1 MSHREVEDKVLGI
14 YRRVN
19 PSKTQIKSKQ
29 NAVNFYQTRLNILGT
44 LGLPPQLFKNKKVI
58 DIGGGTGEKSICYAL
73 WGADVTIVEPNE
85 ISCKLAQNLFSKLNL
100 QKKLQVEN
108 TGLYDLDMS
117 KLKDFD
123 IIICEA
129 VLHHT
134 YNPIKGLDRILKN
147 MIEGQ
152 IVLIALGEKHGTFKR
167 DLQRKLVFNLSGND
181 EKKIIEIS
189 KKYFKIH
196 IEKAM
201 KHILRDENQ
210 VIHDNFVNPQDKASS
225 LEEICNTFKKNN
237 VNYLSSYPK
246 LDLFNMTIPWSQK
259 RVDCYD
265 YDYYKNYFKL
275 LEKIWMTCGNEDIT
289 EDLQKLN
296 LDQIIQRVENDVK
309 KLSELERKIE
319 DKSFEIKDLEMI
331 QTGYMGVGANF
342 FVGYKSD
349 EKLSRKFS
357 EISIENE

>member
-19 PSKTQIKSKQ
+19 PSKTQLESAQ
-29 NAVNFYQTRLNILGT
+29 NATNFYQTRLNILGT
-44 LGLPPQLFKNKKVI
+44 LGLPPQFFKNKKVI

-85 ISCKLAQNLFSKLNL
+85 ISCKAAQNLFEKLDL
-100 QKKLQVEN
+100 QKKLQIEN
-108 TGLYDLDMS
+108 VGLYDLDMN

-134 YNPIKGLDRILKN
+134 YNPMEGLNSILKN
-147 MIEGQ
+147 MVEGQ

-167 DLQRKLVFNLSGND
+167 DLQRKLVFKLAGKD

-189 KKYFKIH
+189 KKYFKTH

-201 KHILRDENQ
+201 KHLLRTEDA
-210 VIHDNFVNPQDKASS
+210 VIYDTFVNPQDKSSS

-237 VNYLSSYPK
+237 ISYLSSYPK
-246 LDLFNMTIPWSQK
+246 LELFNMTIPWSQK
-259 RVDCYD
+259 RVDHYD
-265 YDYYKNYFKL
+265 YDYYKNYFNQ
-275 LEKIWMTCGNEDIT
+275 LEKIWMTSGEEEIAEN
-289 EDLQKLN
+289 LQIINNN
-296 LDQIIQRVENDVK
+296 LIIQRIENDVE
-309 KLSELERKIE
+309 KLLKLEKKIE
-319 DKSFEIKDLEMI
+319 DESFEFEDLAII
-331 QTGYMGVGANF
+331 QNGYMGVGANF
-342 FVGYKSD
+342 FVGYKQD
-349 EKLSRKFS
+349 IKFY
-357 EISIENE
+357 EEFTCIIDK